1 MTDRRI
7 TYFSAVAACLAFYGA
22 YQKWFSWIV
31 LLAVLFLPLFSLIL
45 SIVPMLRTK
54 VKMTAPEKVRKG
66 SRARL
71 KLAVNCPGI
80 HPPFACRITVHEM
93 MNRQSR
99 ILSHGE
105 PLPTEHCGALL
116 VEADR
121 AKVCDYLG
129 LFSRKLKKIPPVL
142 VRVMPDEV
150 KINLPPDLN
159 RYMARAWKPKKGGG
173 YAENHEIRPYRPGDS
188 MNLVHWKLSAKM
200 DSLMLREPMEPD
212 GCLMILSM
220 DLCGTPDELD
230 RKLGRFLWLGN
241 YLLSQDVSFAAAF
254 LTANGLESWS
264 IDSESDLNACMEEIV
279 CTPLSSEGSLRELN
293 VPHAWQYH
301 IGGEPDEG

>member
-1 MTDRRI
+1 MAVRRI
-7 TYFSAVAACLAFYGA
+7 CYILALAGCIGFYIA
-22 YQKWFSWIV
+22 YQKWFAWIV
-31 LLAVLFLPLFSLIL
+31 LLAMLLLPWFSLIL
-45 SIVPMLRTK
+45 SLRAMLCLKLKLTVPERIRQGTKAFARLELRCPGVRPPFRCRIIITK
-54 VKMTAPEKVRKG
+54 PNTGESWFLSAGDGLPTDHCGGLTVKLE
-66 SRARL
+66 RAR
-71 KLAVNCPGI
+71 VY
-80 HPPFACRITVHEM
+80 
-93 MNRQSR
+93 
-99 ILSHGE
+99 
-105 PLPTEHCGALL
+105 
-116 VEADR
+116 
-121 AKVCDYLG
+121 DYLG
-129 LFSRKLKKIPPVL
+129 LFRIRLRKTPVCIA
-142 VRVMPDEV
+142 RVMPDV
-150 KINLPPDLN
+150 KEMPIPEEMTRVL
-159 RYMARAWKPKKGGG
+159 ARAWKPKAGGG
-173 YAENHEIRPYRPGDS
+173 YAENHEIRQYRPGDTL
-188 MNLVHWKLSAKM
+188 NLVHWKLSAKM

-279 CTPLSSEGSLRELN
+279 CTPLSPEGSLRELN